1 MKLSKCFF
9 LLPQVSEYCMANYCR
24 FLAPNLKSS
33 KGPTNVTVKLRVQE
47 TALDCGSLQY
57 LDDPRFTG
65 YRAESEVDTELEV
78 KIQVCLSHS
87 RCGGRGDVLP
97 STRKVC
103 YVCEFPH
110 VPRVLHLVLHRK
122 KMITS
127 TYPRK
132 TLKLLSSMETINH

>member
-24 FLAPNLKSS
+24 FLAPSLKSS
-33 KGPTNVTVKLRVQE
+33 KGPINVTVKLRVQE

-87 RCGGRGDVLP
+87 RCGGGNVHP
-97 STRKVC
+97 STEKVC

-110 VPRVLHLVLHRK
+110 VPRFLHLSLHRK
-122 KMITS
+122 TEIYIRS
-127 TYPRK
+127 PQ
-132 TLKLLSSMETINH
+132 